1 MISDSTNT
9 WVPSMRRYID
19 EEALMKLIQRQ
30 GYLDFL
36 RRNRERPIIKVVSGI
51 RRCGKSTLFRLFKDE
66 LLADNV
72 KPEQIISIN
81 FEELEYEHLRDYHA
95 LYQYILERMQ
105 PNEMNY
111 IFLDEI
117 QHCKNFEKAVD
128 SLFIKNNCDVYITG
142 SNAYFMSGELATVL
156 SGRYVE
162 IQMLPLSFKEFNL
175 GLDEQYANLSL
186 KEKFN
191 LYINYGSFP
200 FITKYNNFTDD
211 SKDYLQGIFDTIL
224 NKDIAR
230 RLNIADTVSLE
241 NVTKFLLHSI
251 GNKISPTKIA
261 NKLKSA
267 GKSVDQKTV
276 DKYIKGLVDSML
288 IYEAGRYNIK
298 GKQFLSTQSKYY
310 VVDVGMRNA
319 LVKSS
324 ESDIGHI
331 LENIVYLEL
340 KRRYKNVYVG
350 EIDSGEVDFVSVND
364 NKYEYY
370 QVSATTLDE
379 STLKR
384 ELAPFGKIKDN
395 YPKYLLTLDDVFSNA
410 DYNGVQKINVLE
422 WLLK

>member
-1 MISDSTNT
+1 MIQ
-9 WVPSMRRYID
+9 Y
-19 EEALMKLIQRQ
+19 LI
-30 GYLDFL
+30 
-36 RRNRERPIIKVVSGI
+36 K
-51 RRCGKSTLFRLFKDE
+51 
-66 LLADNV
+66 
-72 KPEQIISIN
+72 
-81 FEELEYEHLRDYHA
+81 
-95 LYQYILERMQ
+95 IL
-105 PNEMNY
+105 P
-111 IFLDEI
+111 
-117 QHCKNFEKAVD
+117 
-128 SLFIKNNCDVYITG
+128 
-142 SNAYFMSGELATVL
+142 
-156 SGRYVE
+156 
-162 IQMLPLSFKEFNL
+162 
-175 GLDEQYANLSL
+175 
-186 KEKFN
+186 
-191 LYINYGSFP
+191 
-200 FITKYNNFTDD
+200 
-211 SKDYLQGIFDTIL
+211 
-224 NKDIAR
+224 
-230 RLNIADTVSLE
+230 
-241 NVTKFLLHSI
+241 
-251 GNKISPTKIA
+251 
-261 NKLKSA
+261 A

-379 STLKR
+379 NTLKR